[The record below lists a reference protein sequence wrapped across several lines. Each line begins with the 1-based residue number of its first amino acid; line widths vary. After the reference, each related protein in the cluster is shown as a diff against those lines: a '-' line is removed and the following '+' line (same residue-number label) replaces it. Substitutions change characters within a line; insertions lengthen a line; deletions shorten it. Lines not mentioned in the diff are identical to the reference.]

1 MPDFEEKKNSFKDFP
16 LPSSPDSISAARV
29 LEERKGKDFQWA
41 FPFMARNGYEWVEK
55 RQEDIE
61 NRRIRFMCPVQDS
74 KTGFCCPAELF
85 PVKTGDSYHYET
97 KKGNY
102 HHHVFAIRSKS
113 ISTEVKHNTVSFLD
127 YILEPKKK
135 VKTELKQTVTVYP
148 DRFDVPVD
156 EQEETDPTNILE
168 YYIQTR
174 KCNLTDNMPNSNFRY
189 CDCLVNRDT
198 IKDFR
203 SGYSQFGM
211 PILVVAE
218 LVSDE
223 ELKNS
228 VGSFWSDAETKNII
242 VLRDPFQLGSGESDF
257 DRLFFIIGCDNVDL
271 SNSMKRN
278 NRFLVLCNWSL
289 SRPVFIRT
297 DNQEKR
303 AIRIVEG
310 TISKYKDQIRVLNNK
325 LFVLNE
331 YWSNYA
337 FA

>member
-1 MPDFEEKKNSFKDFP
+1 MPDNEEKKKSLRDLH

-29 LEERKGKDFQWA
+29 LEERNGKDFQWA

-55 RQEDIE
+55 RQEE
-61 NRRIRFMCPVQDS
+61 MEKRKIRFLCPVQDS
-74 KTGFCCPAELF
+74 ETDFCCPAELF

-97 KKGNY
+97 QKGSY
-102 HHHVFAIRSKS
+102 HHHVFAISSKTV
-113 ISTEVKHNTVSFLD
+113 STEVKHNTVSFLD
-127 YILEPKKK
+127 YILEPKKRT
-135 VKTELKQTVTVYP
+135 KTELKQAITVYP

-174 KCNLTDNMPNSNFRY
+174 KCNLSDKMPDSSFRY

-203 SGYSQFGM
+203 SGFFQFGM
-211 PILVVAE
+211 PILVIAE
-218 LVSDE
+218 PVSDE
-223 ELKNS
+223 YVKES
-228 VGSFWSDAETKNII
+228 VGFFWSETETKYIL

-257 DRLFFIIGCDNVDL
+257 DRVYFIIGCDTVDL
-271 SNSMKRN
+271 ANSMRRN

-289 SRPVFIRT
+289 SRKADIHT
-297 DNQEKR
+297 KNEGSQT
-303 AIRIVEG
+303 IRIVEG
-310 TISKYKDQIRVLNNK
+310 TISKFKDQIRVLDNK
-325 LFVLNE
+325 LFMLNE
-331 YWSNYA
+331 YWSSHT